1 MTRIRLIIRVMP
13 VSRRDRD
20 RHRHSDRDSAWPGLE
35 SDDHDDSLAGH
46 DSGGLGYR
54 HLEGWVML
62 YNTPPCYIT
71 GCYVAFM
78 LYNTFFMLYNIPG
91 CVI

>member
-1 MTRIRLIIRVMP
+1 MKIENVCFE
-13 VSRRDRD
+13 VFKEY
-20 RHRHSDRDSAWPGLE
+20 RHRRHG
-35 SDDHDDSLAGH
+35 
-46 DSGGLGYR
+46 

-78 LYNTFFMLYNIPG
+78 LFNTFLMLYNIPG
-91 CVI
+91 CAI